1 MAYTARQLCGLDVR
15 ARDGDG
21 GTVHDLYFDDED
33 WSVCFV
39 VVSVGRWPFDRR
51 VLVSPPGLR
60 VPDEEDEVLPVAL
73 SRAQLSECPEA
84 HAHRTVAA
92 LRREERSAY
101 QEWLPVWPWRVPFGA
116 RPMPPLALLH
126 MGDEGGEGEGGGTS
140 PGMSRDRGDAH
151 LRSMSEVIGYHIQA
165 KDGEVGHVEDFL
177 LCDKDWVIKYVL
189 VDTRNWWGGRKVVV
203 EPQWIE
209 EFKCGESKV
218 YLKLARGGVEGIPQ
232 YDPDLY

>member
-1 MAYTARQLCGLDVR
+1 
-15 ARDGDG
+15 
-21 GTVHDLYFDDED
+21 
-33 WSVCFV
+33 
-39 VVSVGRWPFDRR
+39 
-51 VLVSPPGLR
+51 

-73 SRAQLSECPEA
+73 SRAQLNECPEA
-84 HAHRTVAA
+84 HAHRPVSS
-92 LRREERSAY
+92 LRREEQSAP

-116 RPMPPLALLH
+116 CPVPPLALLH
-126 MGDEGGEGEGGGTS
+126 MDGEGGEGERGGTS
-140 PGMSRDRGDAH
+140 PGTDRDKGDVH

-165 KDGEVGHVEDFL
+165 KDGEIGHVEDSL
-177 LCDKDWVIKYVL
+177 LCDKDWFVKYVV
-189 VDTRNWWGGRKVVV
+189 VDTRNWRVGRKVGV